1 MTGIRRG
8 GGSLLLQ
15 VELGLEAGH
24 QLVHLVLAVE
34 GEHQVG
40 HELLVEVILALR
52 IGEYVDSRHTDII
65 DHRLDLVVA
74 VARVVVMNVS
84 TMGDTAAL
92 LTSIILALL
101 HELSSSST
109 VAVEIERV
117 REPKDVLAADTA
129 DVSPADTQMYR
140 LQTQ

>member
-1 MTGIRRG
+1 MYLHGIILVKITLFTKVKVRSFIFSSRFAPEIGATSPAWWHRRQMTGMRRG

-65 DHRLDLVVA
+65 
-74 VARVVVMNVS
+74 
-84 TMGDTAAL
+84 
-92 LTSIILALL
+92 
-101 HELSSSST
+101 
-109 VAVEIERV
+109 
-117 REPKDVLAADTA
+117 
-129 DVSPADTQMYR
+129 
-140 LQTQ
+140 